1 MFAGALILGFA
12 GSLHC
17 VGMCSPLMIS
27 ITSLHKHA
35 IAHRFLYNIGR
46 ILTYATLGW
55 LISIIGSLL
64 IFEGLQT
71 MVSIV
76 LGLTLIALGIAEI
89 TSINIPVVSSGVTRF
104 TGLIKSKY
112 AKFLHR
118 KSSLSMLAMGML
130 NGLLPCG
137 LTYIALTY
145 CLSMQKMYE
154 GPVFMFLFG
163 IGTLPAMIGGS
174 SAIMFFV
181 KRFSL
186 NVGTLT
192 MIAMIC
198 AGTMLLA
205 RPLLTHHHRPVPGNR
220 IAPSDITTCGNGYKK
235 I

>member
-1 MFAGALILGFA
+1 MLVSALILGFA

-35 IAHRFLYNIGR
+35 IAQRMLYNIGR
-46 ILTYATLGW
+46 ILTYAILGG
-55 LISIIGSLL
+55 LISIIGSVF
-64 IFEGLQT
+64 IFDRLQT
-71 MVSIV
+71 IVSIT
-76 LGLTLIALGIAEI
+76 LGLTLIVLGVTEI
-89 TSINIPVVSSGVTRF
+89 TSIKIPVVSGGMIRF
-104 TGLIKSKY
+104 TSFIRNKY
-112 AKFLHR
+112 TIFLHR
-118 KSSLSMLAMGML
+118 KSALSMLAMGML

-137 LTYIALTY
+137 LTYVALTY
-145 CLSMQKMYE
+145 CLSAQNIYE
-154 GPVFMFLFG
+154 GTAFMFLFG

-174 SAIMFFV
+174 SAIMFLV

-186 NVGTLT
+186 KVGTLT

-205 RPLLTHHHRPVPGNR
+205 RPLLTHHHRPAPGN
-220 IAPSDITTCGNGYKK
+220 IMAPIDITTCGNSYKK